1 MTFISVAAPIILVV
15 FTRQYAPNIGQSSGL
30 LCAPPVSSGYTL
42 NGVTG
47 VAGDGF
53 TEMFYMQNY
62 CWESFKSFPVK
73 SVNISGETI
82 AVFDETRKD
91 QIKVSIACFYFLI
104 F

>member
-1 MTFISVAAPIILVV
+1 VTFISVAAPIILVV

-82 AVFDETRKD
+82 AVYDDTRAE
-91 QIKVSIACFYFLI
+91 QIKVSIALFYF
-104 F
+104 FTF